1 MPILGTV
8 EHLFGTPP
16 INRRLQ
22 RGLAVLRDYREG
34 RLPAIARLVA
44 SQRAGDTTRIPIEG
58 DELYLIVQCYRT
70 RSRVQGRYEAHQ
82 RYTDVQYI
90 CEGQEWIETCDL
102 RAQLGRQVPAYNAK
116 GDLFFELGSEP
127 QAGTLL
133 HAGEGVVLFPND
145 AHAPCLRANGDVGE
159 LVRKIVVKIRDAHL
173 PDSSS
178 EGTTVPNDV
187 ATVETALAVKN
198 N

>member
-1 MPILGTV
+1 MGTV
-8 EHLFGTPP
+8 EHLFTNIPV
-16 INRRLQ
+16 NRRLQ
-22 RGLAVLRDYREG
+22 RGLALLRDYREG
-34 RLPAIARLVA
+34 RLPSVAKLVA
-44 SQRAGDTTRIPIEG
+44 SQRAGDTTKIAIEG

-70 RSRVQGRYEAHQ
+70 RPRAQGRYEAHQ

-102 RAQLGRQVPAYNAK
+102 RAQLGGQIPAYNAK
-116 GDLFFELGSEP
+116 GDLFFVLGSEA
-127 QAGTLL
+127 QAGALL

-173 PDSSS
+173 PDAGSD
-178 EGTTVPNDV
+178 GTYVPNDA
-187 ATVETALAVKN
+187 ATVETALAFGKK
-198 N
+198 